1 MLAARGR
8 SLVRR
13 AGHILLLR
21 QPQLHQSRE
30 PLRGVRSKKG
40 RASLFTSL
48 GSCFL
53 STGLTMCGVFGA
65 WVSATKKR
73 ELNKAVQL
81 VEAKPNARAGAEA
94 NQKA

>member
-1 MLAARGR
+1 MRFNRIIKECFNAR
-8 SLVRR
+8 
-13 AGHILLLR
+13 
-21 QPQLHQSRE
+21 
-30 PLRGVRSKKG
+30 KKG

>member
-1 MLAARGR
+1 
-8 SLVRR
+8 
-13 AGHILLLR
+13 
-21 QPQLHQSRE
+21 
-30 PLRGVRSKKG
+30 
-40 RASLFTSL
+40 
-48 GSCFL
+48 
-53 STGLTMCGVFGA
+53 MCGVFGA